1 MVGKETFDLVS
12 LWIALLFPW
21 LCPGRF
27 ARFVLWLGLRFVA
40 RQTLILPRNNGIC
53 NKKKYGIVK
62 LRKCEQ
68 GVGEGGGGTGG
79 RIFPTSLGSC

>member
-53 NKKKYGIVK
+53 NKKNTALLSYGSVSREWEK
-62 LRKCEQ
+62 EEEEREVAYSLRA
-68 GVGEGGGGTGG
+68 
-79 RIFPTSLGSC
+79 